1 MTVDNLFVC
10 LLVDTCV
17 YMLASSVY
25 TIDLTD
31 DIVDTSEERLLF
43 FDVQKKKERTRLLN
57 VYVRIFITV
66 PLEKQ
71 TELSIIFI
79 LRIKKEKEFRKID
92 FIFVIID

>member
-10 LLVDTCV
+10 LFVCRYMCV

-43 FDVQKKKERTRLLN
+43 FDVQKTERTD
-57 VYVRIFITV
+57 TS
-66 PLEKQ
+66 
-71 TELSIIFI
+71 T
-79 LRIKKEKEFRKID
+79 
-92 FIFVIID
+92 

>member
-10 LLVDTCV
+10 LFVCRYMCV

-43 FDVQKKKERTRLLN
+43 FDVQKTERTDTSTQF
-57 VYVRIFITV
+57 VCVCIHHSAVRKTT
-66 PLEKQ
+66 K
-71 TELSIIFI
+71 LSIIFI
-79 LRIKKEKEFRKID
+79 LRIQIKEK
-92 FIFVIID
+92 